1 MTAIATLAF
10 AVIVS
15 TGFSFP
21 PRLANL
27 DLVLFCATAAASA
40 LYLRHLKDQQL
51 ARVVDLRRIDSTHA
65 RELRKANHSLSLL
78 SYTDPLTGVF
88 NRRYL
93 DGFIDN
99 ISASIAP
106 YAGYGVLMVDVDRFK
121 LLNDLS
127 GHLYGDECLR
137 QIAATLQRGLRS
149 SDDFVIRYGGEEFA
163 VVLPDA
169 DLGET
174 LAVAERLRAMVA
186 EQRISHPGLGP
197 EGTLSVSIGAYSATI
212 ADDVIDAL
220 RCADRALYGAKMAGR
235 NRVAA

>member
-1 MTAIATLAF
+1 M
-10 AVIVS
+10 
-15 TGFSFP
+15 
-21 PRLANL
+21 
-27 DLVLFCATAAASA
+27 
-40 LYLRHLKDQQL
+40 
-51 ARVVDLRRIDSTHA
+51 
-65 RELRKANHSLSLL
+65 

-93 DGFIDN
+93 DGFIDR
-99 ISASIAP
+99 IAETIAP

-137 QIAATLQRGLRS
+137 RIATTLQRGLRD

-169 DLGET
+169 DLEET

-186 EQRISHPGLGP
+186 EQRIPHPGLGP
-197 EGTLSVSIGAYSATI
+197 EGRLSVSIGAYSALI
-212 ADDVIDAL
+212 SDDMIEAL
-220 RCADRALYGAKMAGR
+220 RCADRALYGAKQAGR
-235 NRVAA
+235 DRVAA